1 MVHKAFIAMVGM
13 VPYPTMA
20 AQAARPTTARC
31 PARAPR
37 CSTTWGWAGPV
48 W

>member
-13 VPYPTMA
+13 VPYPTLA
-20 AQAARPTTARC
+20 AQAARPTPAGC
-31 PARAPR
+31 PTPAPP
-37 CSTTWGWAGPV
+37 CSPPWGWAGPV